1 MKSANPA
8 NENTS
13 HNNYN
18 KYERTSKNHLF
29 SIISDTIKHH
39 KLLTIFIFFTVAGAV
54 IISLLPPLLLGTIVE
69 ILAQNRHL
77 PFYFAPG
84 YFALI
89 IINGLFEAV
98 RDILLTIFGQKITHS
113 IRSSLMQKMTHLNA
127 DALSRQEPGS
137 IVSRFVGD
145 VDTVETL
152 FTSGIISMIADACK
166 IISIL
171 CIIFF
176 KNTGLAIILL
186 ITVPIIFLFT
196 RIVQKHMLTA
206 QLANRAAVSRVT
218 NHVPETIKCIRMI
231 HNLNKE
237 NYMQEK
243 YDKYLTESYVSIEK
257 SNFYDAIYS
266 PIILILNAVIV
277 SIIMLLSASGNAQ
290 ILTLFGMSV
299 GTSVTIINYISQ
311 IFSPIES
318 LGMEIQTIQSAIAG
332 VKRINIYLNQPER
345 EIVSDYG
352 NYITPDSHTDIINHT
367 YIINHTN
374 NTSTAANKIE
384 YGTNI
389 NSNTKSTTS
398 VFSYKNGSQHI
409 SSQYSTP
416 AIQLK
421 NVTFGYEK
429 DNIILHNLSFNI
441 NAGEQ
446 VTLSGRTG
454 AGKSTIFKLLLGL
467 YQPLSGE
474 IYINGTPVQL
484 IPDKKRRQ
492 IFGYVEQIFH
502 PVAGTIK
509 DQITLF
515 DSSYTDEQIENAAKL
530 IGIHEAIIKLPDGY
544 DTIYEPSLFSQG
556 QWQLLSIAR
565 AVITNPSI
573 LLLDEI
579 TASLDAE
586 TERNILDALSRASKG
601 RTTVSISHRVYGG
614 CPGRV
619 ISI

>member
-1 MKSANPA
+1 
-8 NENTS
+8 
-13 HNNYN
+13 
-18 KYERTSKNHLF
+18 
-29 SIISDTIKHH
+29 
-39 KLLTIFIFFTVAGAV
+39 
-54 IISLLPPLLLGTIVE
+54 
-69 ILAQNRHL
+69 
-77 PFYFAPG
+77 
-84 YFALI
+84 
-89 IINGLFEAV
+89 
-98 RDILLTIFGQKITHS
+98 
-113 IRSSLMQKMTHLNA
+113 MQKMTHLNA

-237 NYMQEK
+237 KYMQEK

-277 SIIMLLSASGNAQ
+277 SIVMLLSASGNAQ

-345 EIVSDYG
+345 
-352 NYITPDSHTDIINHT
+352 
-367 YIINHTN
+367 
-374 NTSTAANKIE
+374 
-384 YGTNI
+384 NI
-389 NSNTKSTTS
+389 NSNTQSTAS
-398 VFSYKNGSQHI
+398 IFSYKNGSQHI

-484 IPDKKRRQ
+484 IPDNKRRQ

-530 IGIHEAIIKLPDGY
+530 VGIHEAIIKLTDGY

-601 RTTVSISHRVYGG
+601 RTTVSISHRIYGG
-614 CPGRV
+614 GPVRV

>member
-8 NENTS
+8 NKNTS
-13 HNNYN
+13 HHNYC
-18 KYERTSKNHLF
+18 KYERTSKSHLF

-39 KLLTIFIFFTVAGAV
+39 KLLTFFIFFTVAGAV
-54 IISLLPPLLLGTIVE
+54 IISLLPPLVLGSIVE
-69 ILAQNRHL
+69 ILAQNRRL
-77 PFYFAPG
+77 PFYFALG

-166 IISIL
+166 IMSIL

-196 RIVQKHMLTA
+196 RIVQKHMLSA

-237 NYMQEK
+237 KYMQKK

-277 SIIMLLSASGNAQ
+277 SIVMLLSASGNAQ

-345 EIVSDYG
+345 KIISDYG
-352 NYITPDSHTDIINHT
+352 NYITPNSHTDR
-367 YIINHTN
+367 INHTN

-384 YGTNI
+384 YGRNI
-389 NSNTKSTTS
+389 NNNTQSTAS
-398 VFSYKNGSQHI
+398 VFSYKNGSQNI

-429 DNIILHNLSFNI
+429 DDIILHNLSFNI

-484 IPDKKRRQ
+484 IPDNKRRQ

-509 DQITLF
+509 DQIAIF

-530 IGIHEAIIKLPDGY
+530 VGIHEAIIKLPDGY
-544 DTIYEPSLFSQG
+544 DTIYEPTLLSQG

-586 TERNILDALSRASKG
+586 TERNILDALSIASKG

-614 CPGRV
+614 SPGRV

>member
-1 MKSANPA
+1 MYK
-8 NENTS
+8 
-13 HNNYN
+13 
-18 KYERTSKNHLF
+18 
-29 SIISDTIKHH
+29 
-39 KLLTIFIFFTVAGAV
+39 
-54 IISLLPPLLLGTIVE
+54 
-69 ILAQNRHL
+69 
-77 PFYFAPG
+77 
-84 YFALI
+84 
-89 IINGLFEAV
+89 
-98 RDILLTIFGQKITHS
+98 
-113 IRSSLMQKMTHLNA
+113 
-127 DALSRQEPGS
+127 RQ
-137 IVSRFVGD
+137 
-145 VDTVETL
+145 
-152 FTSGIISMIADACK
+152 
-166 IISIL
+166 
-171 CIIFF
+171 
-176 KNTGLAIILL
+176 
-186 ITVPIIFLFT
+186 
-196 RIVQKHMLTA
+196 
-206 QLANRAAVSRVT
+206 
-218 NHVPETIKCIRMI
+218 
-231 HNLNKE
+231 
-237 NYMQEK
+237 
-243 YDKYLTESYVSIEK
+243 TESYVSIEK

-277 SIIMLLSASGNAQ
+277 SIVMLLSASGNAQ

-345 EIVSDYG
+345 KIISDYG
-352 NYITPDSHTDIINHT
+352 NYITPNSHTDG
-367 YIINHTN
+367 INHTN

-384 YGTNI
+384 YGRNI
-389 NSNTKSTTS
+389 NSNPQSTAS

-429 DNIILHNLSFNI
+429 DDIILHNLSFNI

-484 IPDKKRRQ
+484 IPDNKRRQ

-509 DQITLF
+509 DQIAIF

-530 IGIHEAIIKLPDGY
+530 VGIHEAIIKLPDGY
-544 DTIYEPSLFSQG
+544 DTIYEPTLLSQG

-586 TERNILDALSRASKG
+586 TERNILDALSIASKG

-614 CPGRV
+614 SPGRV

>member
-1 MKSANPA
+1 MKSVNPA
-8 NENTS
+8 KENTS
-13 HNNYN
+13 PNNSG
-18 KYERTSKNHLF
+18 KYESASKNYLF

-39 KLLTIFIFFTVAGAV
+39 KSLTFFIFFTVAGAV
-54 IISLLPPLLLGTIVE
+54 IVSLLPPLVLGSIVE

-77 PFYFAPG
+77 PFYFAFG

-113 IRSSLMQKMTHLNA
+113 IRSNLMQKMTHLNA
-127 DALSRQEPGS
+127 DTLSRQEPGS

-145 VDTVETL
+145 VDTVEAL

-186 ITVPIIFLFT
+186 IAVPVIFLFT
-196 RIVQKHMLTA
+196 RNIQKHMLIA

-237 NYMQEK
+237 KYMQEK
-243 YDKYLTESYVSIEK
+243 YDKYLTESYESIEK

-266 PIILILNAVIV
+266 PVILILNAVIV
-277 SIIMLLSASGNAQ
+277 SIVMLLSASGNAQ

-332 VKRINIYLNQPER
+332 VKRINMYLNQPER
-345 EIVSDYG
+345 
-352 NYITPDSHTDIINHT
+352 DIN
-367 YIINHTN
+367 N
-374 NTSTAANKIE
+374 NTTSAV
-384 YGTNI
+384 
-389 NSNTKSTTS
+389 NT
-398 VFSYKNGSQHI
+398 FSYKNDRQHT
-409 SSQYSTP
+409 SSQYSSP

-429 DNIILHNLSFNI
+429 DDIILHNLSFNI
-441 NAGEQ
+441 NTGEQ

-467 YQPLSGE
+467 YQPLSGD

-484 IPDKKRRQ
+484 IPDNKRRH
-492 IFGYVEQIFH
+492 IFGYVEQTFH

-515 DSSYTDEQIENAAKL
+515 DNSYTNEQIENAAKL
-530 IGIHEAIIKLPDGY
+530 VGIHEAIIKLPKGY
-544 DTIYEPSLFSQG
+544 DTVYEPSLFSQG

-565 AVITNPSI
+565 AVLTNPSI

-579 TASLDAE
+579 TANLDAE

-614 CPGRV
+614 SLGRV

>member
-18 KYERTSKNHLF
+18 KHERTSKNHLF

-39 KLLTIFIFFTVAGAV
+39 KLLTFFIFFTVAGAV
-54 IISLLPPLLLGTIVE
+54 IISLLPPLLLGSIVE
-69 ILAQNRHL
+69 ILAQDRHL

-237 NYMQEK
+237 NYMQKK

-277 SIIMLLSASGNAQ
+277 SIVMLLSASGNAQ

-345 EIVSDYG
+345 
-352 NYITPDSHTDIINHT
+352 
-367 YIINHTN
+367 
-374 NTSTAANKIE
+374 
-384 YGTNI
+384 NI
-389 NSNTKSTTS
+389 NSNTQSTAS

-484 IPDKKRRQ
+484 ISDNKRRQ

-530 IGIHEAIIKLPDGY
+530 VGIHEAIIKLPDGY

-601 RTTVSISHRVYGG
+601 RTTVSISHRIYGG

>member
-18 KYERTSKNHLF
+18 KHERTSKNHLF

-39 KLLTIFIFFTVAGAV
+39 KLLTFFIFFTVAGAV
-54 IISLLPPLLLGTIVE
+54 IISLLPPLLLGSIVE
-69 ILAQNRHL
+69 ILAQDRHL

-237 NYMQEK
+237 NYMQKK

-277 SIIMLLSASGNAQ
+277 SIVMLLSASGNAQ

-345 EIVSDYG
+345 
-352 NYITPDSHTDIINHT
+352 
-367 YIINHTN
+367 
-374 NTSTAANKIE
+374 
-384 YGTNI
+384 NI
-389 NSNTKSTTS
+389 NSNTQSTAS

-484 IPDKKRRQ
+484 IPDNKRRQ

-530 IGIHEAIIKLPDGY
+530 VGIHEAIIKLPDGY